1 MKEGRNMSYST
12 TTNPGHQ
19 RSRRSGVVAV
29 ALLVV
34 LAMLA
39 LTPIGP
45 ASAKTADSTG
55 LDGAFLID
63 ASQNDAHQYSV
74 KAVIAEHTADY
85 IDVGI
90 LIKTEAG
97 SERFPISEQNY
108 RLRYDD
114 SIFDFYESA
123 EGGSQDPYIIRED
136 GHLSGLVQQDGQ
148 PNSFYAP
155 QTVTGSST
163 QTPGEPPTIS
173 LNLVLEGGPGYLL
186 TESWYEVGKIR
197 LFFDQPSNE
206 QRQVTVHWNTDD
218 DYPPTFVGVFNPT
231 NGMLETADGLYF
243 YGIHEL
249 SPTDICCSVPT
260 SSW

>member
-1 MKEGRNMSYST
+1 MKEGRYMLPSM

-19 RSRRSGVVAV
+19 RSRRSGVILLAI
-29 ALLVV
+29 LVV

-39 LTPIGP
+39 LTPTP
-45 ASAKTADSTG
+45 AASARTADSTG
-55 LDGAFLID
+55 LDGAFLVD
-63 ASQNDAHQYSV
+63 ASQSDDHQYSV

-97 SERFPISEQNY
+97 SERFPVSEQNY

-114 SIFDFYESA
+114 TIFDFYESA
-123 EGGSQDPYIIRED
+123 EGGSQDPYIIREN

-148 PNSFYAP
+148 PDSIYAA

-163 QTPGEPPTIS
+163 QIPNEPPTIS
-173 LNLVLEGGPGYLL
+173 LNLQLLGGPGYLL

-197 LFFDQPSNE
+197 LFFDQPSTE
-206 QRQVTVHWNTDD
+206 QRQVSVQWNTDTD
-218 DYPPTFVGVFNPT
+218 FPPTFVGVFNPT
-231 NGMLETADGLYF
+231 NGMLEAADGLYF
-243 YGIHEL
+243 YGIYEL